1 MNFNDYINNFSEAV
15 KISLSNGEHKKS
27 TLLGIAYDCGFNS
40 KATLTEL
47 LRKTLAKLRRIHQRI
62 RFPPIKKSTTYSAS
76 NRSMVFFI
84 NCFS

>member
-1 MNFNDYINNFSEAV
+1 MNFNDYINNFRIEAV

-47 LRKTLAKLRRIHQRI
+47 LRKTLAKLRKNTPTNKV
-62 RFPPIKKSTTYSAS
+62 PPIKKQLLIQHQTAQW
-76 NRSMVFFI
+76 
-84 NCFS
+84 CFL